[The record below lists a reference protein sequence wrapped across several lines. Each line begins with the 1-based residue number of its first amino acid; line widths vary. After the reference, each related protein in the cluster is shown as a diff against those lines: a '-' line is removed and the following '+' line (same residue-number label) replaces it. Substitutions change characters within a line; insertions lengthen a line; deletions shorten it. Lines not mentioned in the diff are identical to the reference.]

1 MAYHIIGLI
10 HLQRREFR
18 KALSEY
24 DYSVKFLEADPDAY
38 QLMNKRYSTLC
49 MADRSPDAAAK
60 KKARQ

>member
-38 QLMNKRYSTLC
+38 SIDEQKTFYALYGGSLAGCGR
-49 MADRSPDAAAK
+49 
-60 KKARQ
+60 